1 MNRLAVIAV
10 LVVAGLAH
18 ADVWQRTLSDDAA
31 QMEYDNKV
39 GIGDALSKQADTES
53 ISSAEKKRMVEQA
66 VKAYEDAAK
75 AKPHDGEPYFRIGM
89 LLYSFYF
96 QECSNANPRLRS
108 LIPASPLCS
117 NTFNV
122 PIAERIITAWDAFEQ
137 RAPLD
142 PRATPPPRVEG
153 MNLLFERAILHTRIA
168 TKPHLEAAARDYE
181 RILHRSDGLTDDLE
195 VVWNNLAETYMM
207 LGDLDSAIDGYK
219 KALRAGGGVGAAY
232 GYAVALDRDDN
243 SEQAAEVINS
253 QSPHAWVEFM
263 GSVQS
268 RQIFYVP
275 AGEEHYYFGLVQEV
289 RGEID
294 EAIAEWRAFIA
305 SGAHPEYQPRAKA
318 HIEALLKKQHNRP
331 PAPPPIDEKFFP

>member
-1 MNRLAVIAV
+1 VKRLAVIAV
-10 LVVAGLAH
+10 LAIAGLAH
-18 ADVWQRTLSDDAA
+18 ADVWQRMLSDDSA
-31 QMEYDNKV
+31 QIEYDNKI
-39 GIGDALSKQADTES
+39 GIGDALAKQADTES
-53 ISSAEKKRMVEQA
+53 ITSAEKKRMVEQA
-66 VKAYEDAAK
+66 VKAYDDAAK
-75 AKPHDGEPYFRIGM
+75 AKPRDAEPYFRIGM

-96 QECSNANPRLRS
+96 QECSTNRMLRS
-108 LIPASPLCS
+108 LVAPSPLCS
-117 NTFNV
+117 VAFNV

-142 PRATPPPRVEG
+142 PRVTPPPRVEG

-181 RILHRSDGLTDDLE
+181 RILRRSDGLTDDLE
-195 VVWNNLAETYMM
+195 IVWNNLAETYMM

-243 SEQAAEVINS
+243 PEQATEVINS
-253 QSPHAWVEFM
+253 QSPHAWIEFM
-263 GSVQS
+263 QGVQS
-268 RQIFYVP
+268 RAIFYVP
-275 AGEEHYYFGLVQEV
+275 AGEEHYYFALVEETQ
-289 RGEID
+289 GEID
-294 EAIAEWRAFIA
+294 EALAEWRAFIA

-331 PAPPPIDEKFFP
+331 RPPAPIDDVLFP

>member
-1 MNRLAVIAV
+1 MKRLAVMAV
-10 LVVAGLAH
+10 LAIAGLAH
-18 ADVWQRTLSDDAA
+18 ADVWQRALSDDSA
-31 QMEYDNKV
+31 QVEYDNKI
-39 GIGDALSKQADTES
+39 GIGDALAKQADTES
-53 ISSAEKKRMVEQA
+53 ITSAEKKRMVEQA
-66 VKAYEDAAK
+66 VKAYDDAAK

-96 QECSNANPRLRS
+96 QECSTNRQLRS
-108 LIPASPLCS
+108 LVAPSPLCS
-117 NTFNV
+117 VAFNV

-142 PRATPPPRVEG
+142 PRVTPPPRVEG

-181 RILHRSDGLTDDLE
+181 RILRRSDGLTDDLE
-195 VVWNNLAETYMM
+195 IVWNNLAETYMM

-243 SEQAAEVINS
+243 PEQAAEVINS
-253 QSPHAWVEFM
+253 QSPHAWIEFM
-263 GSVQS
+263 AGVQAHA
-268 RQIFYVP
+268 IFYVP
-275 AGEEHYYFGLVQEV
+275 AGEEHYYFALVEETQ
-289 RGEID
+289 GEID

-331 PAPPPIDEKFFP
+331 RPPAPIDDVIFP